1 MGLLKQKMV
10 SAMGGIGA
18 VLYYI
23 LLLAVGVFPLVILK
37 TSFIWDVV
45 IIAATQLFPPLSIVV
60 WIWAFVVAVSTPITT
75 VSIIFFILFTIIAL
89 PFFISIICDLF
100 GR

>member
-10 SAMGGIGA
+10 SAMGGIG
-18 VLYYI
+18 
-23 LLLAVGVFPLVILK
+23 
-37 TSFIWDVV
+37 
-45 IIAATQLFPPLSIVV
+45 
-60 WIWAFVVAVSTPITT
+60 AFVVAVSTPITT